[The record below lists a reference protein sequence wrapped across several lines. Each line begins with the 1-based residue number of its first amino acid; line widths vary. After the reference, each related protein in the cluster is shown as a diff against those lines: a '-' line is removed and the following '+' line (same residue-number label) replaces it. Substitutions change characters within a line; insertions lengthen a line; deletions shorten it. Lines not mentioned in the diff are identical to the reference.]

1 MNALAI
7 AVVCGHPLGMKKLA
21 LTFATLGL
29 LAAPVLACP
38 NMESDSKPEETAPR
52 TAEKDKKVDPPK
64 KPAEAKPAEKAK
76 EQPKTD
82 TAKKATEKKPD
93 KVSSR

>member
-1 MNALAI
+1 LPGLRAFAI
-7 AVVCGHPLGMKKLA
+7 IWGMKKLA
-21 LTFATLGL
+21 LTFATIGL
-29 LAAPVLACP
+29 LAAPVFACP
-38 NMESDSKPEETAPR
+38 NMEEGKAEETAPR
-52 TAEKDKKVDPPK
+52 TAKKEEAPKAKDAPK
-64 KPAEAKPAEKAK
+64 AEKPAATDKAK